1 MITMIEDSNTKTI
14 NEYPA
19 LIEATAL
26 ALHVAS
32 KVLERRRELSSLH
45 ASEVKLEIINAKNE
59 SGKALYSNETARECA
74 IADALARDEAFE
86 QFTEECDEAERLKV
100 ELAAKLERL
109 RAEYRMA
116 LIDHEADR
124 LGRRAA

>member
-1 MITMIEDSNTKTI
+1 MITIIEESNTKTI

-45 ASEVKLEIINAKNE
+45 ASEIKLEIINTKTEA
-59 SGKALYSNETARECA
+59 GKPLYGNETARECA
-74 IADALARDEAFE
+74 IADALARDEAFLH
-86 QFTEECDEAERLKV
+86 FTEECDEAERLKA
-100 ELAAKLERL
+100 ELSAKLERL
-109 RAEYRMA
+109 RAEYRIA